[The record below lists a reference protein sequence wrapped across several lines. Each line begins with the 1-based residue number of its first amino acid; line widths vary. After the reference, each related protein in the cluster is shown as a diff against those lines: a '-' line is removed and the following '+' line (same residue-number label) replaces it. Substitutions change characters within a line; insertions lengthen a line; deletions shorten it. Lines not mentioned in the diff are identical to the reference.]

1 MIKLG
6 LILLLFNVYYVN
18 SLYEGDHCTDDTSSS
33 GVCQLID
40 NCASARD
47 NIQNG
52 VFPKI
57 CGFQGNQVIVCCII
71 APAPVKKPERTPGE
85 KATEMCEKYA
95 QYVWVRKPSPLL
107 LIGADDIVTR
117 ECPFDRLQLIVGGSP
132 ASRRE
137 FPHMVQLGFGEN
149 PVNWACGGSLIS
161 DQYVLTAAHCLDDKS
176 LGPVLYA
183 RMGFTDIDD
192 KEHLQEYDIIER
204 IPYPN
209 YSEPAHYHDIALVKL
224 KEKAFL
230 NTYVRPACL
239 YTSSQSPWSNVI
251 AIGWGRIEFGGS
263 DSSVLL
269 RVILELFSQSKCNKV
284 YRADSKT
291 AKLKDGIRDDV
302 MICAGHSEELKDTC
316 QGDSG
321 GPLQVYRT
329 GGGENMTCMYDII
342 GVTSFGK
349 GCALAVDIPGVYTRV
364 SYYVKWIEDIVWP
377 V

>member
-1 MIKLG
+1 MISMFL
-6 LILLLFNVYYVN
+6 
-18 SLYEGDHCTDDTSSS
+18 
-33 GVCQLID
+33 
-40 NCASARD
+40 
-47 NIQNG
+47 
-52 VFPKI
+52 
-57 CGFQGNQVIVCCII
+57 
-71 APAPVKKPERTPGE
+71 
-85 KATEMCEKYA
+85 
-95 QYVWVRKPSPLL
+95 
-107 LIGADDIVTR
+107 
-117 ECPFDRLQLIVGGSP
+117 LQLT
-132 ASRRE
+132 
-137 FPHMVQLGFGEN
+137 
-149 PVNWACGGSLIS
+149 
-161 DQYVLTAAHCLDDKS
+161 VLTINHCKYKLHFQDQINKNNFR
-176 LGPVLYA
+176 GPVLYA

-316 QGDSG
+316 QVSFVLLIRSCGA
-321 GPLQVYRT
+321 
-329 GGGENMTCMYDII
+329 I
-342 GVTSFGK
+342 GYF
-349 GCALAVDIPGVYTRV
+349 
-364 SYYVKWIEDIVWP
+364 
-377 V
+377 